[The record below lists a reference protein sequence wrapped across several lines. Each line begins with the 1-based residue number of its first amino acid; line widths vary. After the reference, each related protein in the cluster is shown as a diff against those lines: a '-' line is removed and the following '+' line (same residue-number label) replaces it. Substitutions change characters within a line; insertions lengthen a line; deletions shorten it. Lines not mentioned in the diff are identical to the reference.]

1 MVNKLSNKWTL
12 WYHGINDNNWKLSN
26 YTKILSYNDLETYI
40 NLYRTID
47 NFSAG
52 MFFLMKDKI
61 LPLWEVKENK
71 SGGYWS
77 FKITKNKINSVW
89 KDICSQIIGNTIL
102 NVDKMIYVNGVSL
115 SPKINNCIIKIW
127 LNKKIDISE
136 FNIDNPDVNVSDSRY
151 VKHNH

>member
-1 MVNKLSNKWTL
+1 MVNKLSNTWTL
-12 WYHGINDNNWKLSN
+12 WYHDINDNNWKLSN
-26 YTKILSYNDLETYI
+26 YTNILSYNDLETYI

-52 MFFLMKDKI
+52 MFFIMKDKI

-71 SGGYWS
+71 GGGYLS

-102 NVDKMIYVNGVSL
+102 DIDKMIHVNGASL

-127 LNKKIDISE
+127 LKKEIDISE
-136 FNIDNPDVNVSDSRY
+136 FNIENPDINVSESRY

>member
-1 MVNKLSNKWTL
+1 MVNKLSNTWTL
-12 WYHGINDNNWKLSN
+12 WYHDINDNNWKLSN

-77 FKITKNKINSVW
+77 FKVTKNKINSVW

-102 NVDKMIYVNGVSL
+102 DVDKMIYVNGVSL

-127 LNKKIDISE
+127 LKKEIDISE
-136 FNIDNPDVNVSDSRY
+136 FKIINSDINIEDSRY